1 MIYASIS
8 RYEIAF
14 SIARS
19 SCVVALAD
27 FAINVSSVFK
37 FRAWYTPPNVP
48 LPIGSR
54 ISISVD
60 GGTILRCI
68 DDVEDENDDNVGVV
82 KGDDGVVNDNDN

>member
-14 SIARS
+14 SVARS

-27 FAINVSSVFK
+27 FAINVCFVIE

-48 LPIGSR
+48 LPIDSR

-60 GGTILRCI
+60 DGIILRCM
-68 DDVEDENDDNVGVV
+68 DDVEDESGDVGV
-82 KGDDGVVNDNDN
+82 KGDEVNDN

>member
-14 SIARS
+14 SVARS
-19 SCVVALAD
+19 SCVVALAH
-27 FAINVSSVFK
+27 FAINVCSVLFK

-60 GGTILRCI
+60 GGTILRCM
-68 DDVEDENDDNVGVV
+68 DEEDENGDNEGVV
-82 KGDDGVVNDNDN
+82 KEADGVNDNDN